1 MTTDIHGM
9 KILTM
14 QERVNFVD
22 DVLEACNIQI
32 NDNEDTLYHPVTF
45 DVVFKAYVLKYFF
58 DVDLSKY
65 DQDELCEVVYG
76 NEFCEQI
83 DKIYYSDQVD
93 SLKVACLSQI
103 DRSHKEYLTF
113 ALLSKKDR
121 LDEFIDFI
129 EDWLERVEKNL
140 KNVDAKQLVKS
151 VDKIASIVK
160 NDNDTVAKKV
170 AKTRNNL
177 KVYSNP
183 SVDRTKK

>member
-14 QERVNFVD
+14 QERVDFVE

-32 NDNEDTLYHPVTF
+32 NDDEDELYHPVTF

-58 DVDLSKY
+58 GVDLSKY
-65 DQDELCEVVYG
+65 NQDELCEIVYG

-83 DKIYYSDQVD
+83 DKAYYSDQID
-93 SLKVACLSQI
+93 SLKAACLAQI
-103 DRSHKEYLTF
+103 DRSHKEYLTL

-121 LDEFIDFI
+121 LDEFVDFL
-129 EDWLERVEKNL
+129 EDWLEKVEKNF
-140 KNVDAKQLVKS
+140 KNIDAKQLVKS

-160 NDNDTVAKKV
+160 NDNDTVAKNIV
-170 AKTRNNL
+170 KTRNNL
-177 KVYSNP
+177 KVYNNP
-183 SVDRTKK
+183 SANETKK